1 VTNPGDRDWTVVR
14 FTRIVMTA
22 SDTTGK
28 TISSDVFCYQ
38 CGYNLRGLSSSHK
51 CPECGNEIA
60 ESLGRWTVWPK
71 LPLRLAAAFALLG
84 IALTIAPLLL
94 FRPPRP
100 DVYEFGG
107 PVLGFVSELVA
118 LRCAVES
125 HLRRSSAS
133 PKQRRLTKITLFAT
147 GLLVLLL
154 GFASFA
160 MLSFFLG

>member
-1 VTNPGDRDWTVVR
+1 
-14 FTRIVMTA
+14 MAA
-22 SDTTGK
+22 SGTTEK
-28 TISSDVFCYQ
+28 TISSDVSCSQ

-60 ESLGRWTVWPK
+60 ESLARWAVWPK
-71 LPLRLAAAFALLG
+71 LPLKLAAGFALFG
-84 IALTIAPLLL
+84 VALTIAPFLL

-107 PVLGFVSELVA
+107 PLIGFVLELVA

-133 PKQRRLTKITLFAT
+133 PKQRLLTKTALFTTA
-147 GLLVLLL
+147 LLVLLL
-154 GFASFA
+154 GLASCA
-160 MLSFFLG
+160 VLSFFLR